1 MGIISMCF
9 GCSGSGVND
18 AKLADPKMTLENN
31 PYAEK
36 ADPLRP
42 LKEMNERRLYRDA
55 KLRGCPVRGQA
66 YSAIMDTR
74 WKGE

>member
-1 MGIISMCF
+1 
-9 GCSGSGVND
+9 
-18 AKLADPKMTLENN
+18 MTLENN

-74 WKGE
+74 YKGE